1 MPVTKEIISQC
12 KKNNERAREIIFNE
26 YSPVLLSICIRYLK
40 DRMKAEDVMQDAFVI
55 IFTKINQYNGKGS
68 FEGWIKRIT
77 VNTALMQLRRN
88 KKEIVSDS
96 LEYIQETNEK
106 SENIRDL
113 NYNDKRSV
121 IENAKFS
128 QTEIFDIVAEL
139 PLGFKTIFNMYVVEG
154 YKHKEISKELEISIG
169 TSKSQLLRARKK
181 LENILYNKA
190 LYKLK
195 RITNIIECK
204 KNYHIL
210 IILPEKNLE
219 VTLLFPIQVG
229 KL

>member
-12 KKNNERAREIIFNE
+12 KKDNEKAREIIFNK

-40 DRMKAEDVMQDAFVI
+40 DRVKAEDVMQDAFII

-77 VNTALMQLRRN
+77 VNTALMQLRKD

-96 LEYIQETNEK
+96 MEYFQETTEKNEN
-106 SENIRDL
+106 ERNL
-113 NYNDKRSV
+113 NLKDKRSV

-128 QTEIFDIVAEL
+128 QTEIFDIVSEL
-139 PLGFKTIFNMYVVEG
+139 PTGFRTVFNLYVVEG
-154 YKHKEISKELEISIG
+154 YKHKEISKELKISIG

-181 LENILYNKA
+181 LESILYIKA

-195 RITNIIECK
+195 NKITN
-204 KNYHIL
+204 Y
-210 IILPEKNLE
+210 
-219 VTLLFPIQVG
+219 
-229 KL
+229 

>member
-12 KKNNERAREIIFNE
+12 KKDNEKAREIIFNK

-40 DRMKAEDVMQDAFVI
+40 DRVKAEDVMQDAFII

-77 VNTALMQLRRN
+77 VNTALMQLRKD

-96 LEYIQETNEK
+96 IEYFQETTEK
-106 SENIRDL
+106 SENERNL
-113 NYNDKRSV
+113 NLKDKRSV

-128 QTEIFDIVAEL
+128 QTEIFDIVSEL
-139 PLGFKTIFNMYVVEG
+139 PAGFRTVFNLYVIEG
-154 YKHKEISKELEISIG
+154 YKHREISKELKISIG

-181 LENILYNKA
+181 LENILYIKA

-195 RITNIIECK
+195 NKLI
-204 KNYHIL
+204 NY
-210 IILPEKNLE
+210 
-219 VTLLFPIQVG
+219 
-229 KL
+229 